1 MAKAEQVQVVD
12 TDAVEEVVVLED
24 KMVKVTPKKTL
35 GNMFVGA
42 GWLTIEKDVEL
53 EVTQDQKRVLKE
65 SDVIYI

>member
-1 MAKAEQVQVVD
+1 MAKVENVNVVD
-12 TDAVEEVVVLED
+12 TAAEAVIVLED